1 MQRPRRAV
9 PIRELHDTENINLS
23 GTILPPVD
31 NLWNNSIVGANVS
44 VKSENV
50 VSYIDDV
57 ANKVLNS
64 TGEASLYE
72 SIEGRLPVKQLEPLS
87 DESDDDDNQFKGS
100 LAEEMHCSSQY
111 SQQNNIA
118 R

>member
-1 MQRPRRAV
+1 M
-9 PIRELHDTENINLS
+9 
-23 GTILPPVD
+23 
-31 NLWNNSIVGANVS
+31 GANVS

-57 ANKVLNS
+57 ANKVLTS

-72 SIEGRLPVKQLEPLS
+72 SIEGRLPAKQLEPLS
-87 DESDDDDNQFKGS
+87 DESDDDDNQFKGN
-100 LAEEMHCSSQY
+100 LPEEMHCSSPY